1 MSFPDDTWRSDREA
15 AALEGGETCR
25 GVGVGLPGWSRAHA
39 EKEKKAAA
47 ANQTQLPTSGDGR
60 AFGKRGKDTKQD
72 RQSHDS
78 KIYDKG
84 DQKWN

>member
-1 MSFPDDTWRSDREA
+1 MPW
-15 AALEGGETCR
+15 GGV
-25 GVGVGLPGWSRAHA
+25 GVVGVGLPGWSGAHA